1 MFFLWILQAFYLKIT
16 QIKKNTIPLIFFASP
31 TSTIKFGLLF
41 LAIIINKKSFFQKIL
56 KKKTLYISIKTIASI
71 IKEAEKQGYIKRQK
85 SSSDTRIKYIQP
97 TDKTTN
103 EFEVWS
109 KNLKCNLN
117 KMVK

>member
-1 MFFLWILQAFYLKIT
+1 MDIASFLFKDYLDKKKYNSINFFRQSYKHYQVWLIILSYYYKQEE
-16 QIKKNTIPLIFFASP
+16 
-31 TSTIKFGLLF
+31 LF
-41 LAIIINKKSFFQKIL
+41 LENI
-56 KKKTLYISIKTIASI
+56 KKKTLHISIKTIASI

-103 EFEVWS
+103 EFQIWS
-109 KNLKCNLN
+109 KNLKCHLN